1 MLHWAPLPF
10 NAAPDYAFWLLQREQ
25 WASLVVLVDQHK
37 VNNGRC
43 KSLCKSPIMTS
54 ISSSSM
60 MIIIIIIKSGID
72 VMRSYWGR
80 MSRPRRAMLQ
90 NNLHGHSNAWIY
102 ERSGKYVRWW
112 GEFTTESNEGGNWK
126 EVCIM
131 AVLLLVYWVTSI
143 QMSSMLLLPLPETH
157 TVKLPRDSALT
168 GEQEKKLHR
177 RFLRDWQNFS
187 NKIMA
192 HLRVVEEGGVEVAWH
207 SIDVDNAN
215 VLVVLIWWKAQP
227 KVKRYH
233 PSIHSS
239 SR

>member
-60 MIIIIIIKSGID
+60 MMIIIIIKSGID

-90 NNLHGHSNAWIY
+90 NNLHGHSSAWIY

-112 GEFTTESNEGGNWK
+112 GGIHHRKQWRWERERSLHHGSAAFGILGYLHPD
-126 EVCIM
+126 VVD
-131 AVLLLVYWVTSI
+131 AP
-143 QMSSMLLLPLPETH
+143 SSPPRNSHSKVAKGLRFDWRAGEET
-157 TVKLPRDSALT
+157 
-168 GEQEKKLHR
+168 
-177 RFLRDWQNFS
+177 
-187 NKIMA
+187 
-192 HLRVVEEGGVEVAWH
+192 
-207 SIDVDNAN
+207 
-215 VLVVLIWWKAQP
+215 
-227 KVKRYH
+227 
-233 PSIHSS
+233 SS
-239 SR
+239 SFS

>member
-102 ERSGKYVRWW
+102 ERSGKYVK
-112 GEFTTESNEGGNWK
+112 GGGGNSPPKAMKVGTGKKFASWQ
-126 EVCIM
+126 CCFWYIG
-131 AVLLLVYWVTSI
+131 
-143 QMSSMLLLPLPETH
+143 LPPSRCRRCSFFPSP
-157 TVKLPRDSALT
+157 KLT
-168 GEQEKKLHR
+168 Q
-177 RFLRDWQNFS
+177 
-187 NKIMA
+187 
-192 HLRVVEEGGVEVAWH
+192 
-207 SIDVDNAN
+207 
-215 VLVVLIWWKAQP
+215 
-227 KVKRYH
+227 
-233 PSIHSS
+233 
-239 SR
+239 